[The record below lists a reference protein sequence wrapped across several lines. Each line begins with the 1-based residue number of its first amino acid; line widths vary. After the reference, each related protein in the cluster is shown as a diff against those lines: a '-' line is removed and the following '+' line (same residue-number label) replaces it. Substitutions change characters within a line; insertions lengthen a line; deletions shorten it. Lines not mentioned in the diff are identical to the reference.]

1 MDIND
6 SDFAVSSMKSF
17 FVITPQNAGAL
28 GWFREWT
35 TDQLIECGEGFAI
48 DRRCIHDLCSGMLLA
63 GFAVS
68 FDGERLSQD
77 SEGGLVLG

>member
-17 FVITPQNAGAL
+17 FIVTPQNASAL

-35 TDQLIECGEGFAI
+35 TDPLIECGEGFAI
-48 DRRCIHDLCSGMLLA
+48 DCRCIHDLCTGMLIA
-63 GFAVS
+63 GFSVS
-68 FDGERLSQD
+68 FDGQPLSRD
-77 SEGGLVLG
+77 AEGDLVLG